1 MSIRVGEVAV
11 IATPKRLG
19 SPLQDMCAGGFGRCH
34 YRIDLGLA
42 CDILR
47 NTDAAIAVPNRAGL
61 RILALCLA
69 APQRTTPP
77 DLKKLTLASLAR
89 FDFLKPIVDRTLWL
103 WRRRRHQA

>member
-1 MSIRVGEVAV
+1 MRVEGDFPEISIRIGEVAV

-47 NTDAAIAVPNRAGL
+47 NTDGAIAVPNRAGL
-61 RILALCLA
+61 RILALCLGLHNA
-69 APQRTTPP
+69 STTPP

-89 FDFLKPIVDRTLWL
+89 FDFLKPSCS
-103 WRRRRHQA
+103 